1 MEEKAE
7 FRIGAL
13 EYEFIDGKEREVAV
27 HIPSDANMSI
37 DSIQASLADFYHF
50 RESYFA
56 DWKDVRLTCETW
68 MLMPELEEFLGEDS
82 RIVAFQKRF
91 QIDHI
96 DREATWYIGWIFPG
110 YDTVDDQLPKKQCYN
125 EN

>member
-1 MEEKAE
+1 MNSSMEKN
-7 FRIGAL
+7 GKWL
-13 EYEFIDGKEREVAV
+13 FIFL
-27 HIPSDANMSI
+27 P
-37 DSIQASLADFYHF
+37 
-50 RESYFA
+50 
-56 DWKDVRLTCETW
+56 
-68 MLMPELEEFLGEDS
+68 MPELEEFLGEDS

-96 DREATWYIGWIFPG
+96 DREATWYMGWIFPG